1 MELLFEQCK
10 HNQSEEPCDECT
22 PKKDGEEST
31 DISEY
36 DYHLRLWF

>member
-10 HNQSEEPCDECT
+10 HNQSEEPCEECT
-22 PKKDGEEST
+22 PKKEGEEST
-31 DISEY
+31 DITEY

>member
-10 HNQSEEPCDECT
+10 HNQAEEPCKECS
-22 PKKDGEEST
+22 PKEEEEKI
-31 DISEY
+31 DIPEY